1 MFIAT
6 LSPCLPFKQL
16 LAALKDLLTD
26 CVLECSPNGITLQ
39 AMDSSHVS
47 LCTFRLAA
55 NGFQQYE
62 CQPPSQNSAQQ
73 SAQPSA
79 QPSAQESA
87 QESAQDATYTLGV
100 SIGTLDRLLHG
111 AHRDDT
117 LQWVVDD
124 NQPDVLTL
132 TYHSSTVPI
141 TRKTQFQVPLL
152 YLDHD
157 TLGIPNSVD
166 YTTRIT
172 LPPDILGKVCKE
184 VSVVGDTCCIRC
196 ESIPGGPR
204 QVGFGVE
211 GDLGK
216 ALVVLEHEGDIDA
229 VPAQSPVPVSVHIH
243 PTAPTSIAQSFSL
256 RFLTLFA
263 KFAPLSDRV
272 VLEMDKDAP
281 LRVTFRLMMEGESWV
296 RLYLAP
302 KMDESV

>member
-1 MFIAT
+1 
-6 LSPCLPFKQL
+6 
-16 LAALKDLLTD
+16 
-26 CVLECSPNGITLQ
+26 
-39 AMDSSHVS
+39 
-47 LCTFRLAA
+47 
-55 NGFQQYE
+55 
-62 CQPPSQNSAQQ
+62 
-73 SAQPSA
+73 
-79 QPSAQESA
+79 
-87 QESAQDATYTLGV
+87 
-100 SIGTLDRLLHG
+100 
-111 AHRDDT
+111 
-117 LQWVVDD
+117 
-124 NQPDVLTL
+124 
-132 TYHSSTVPI
+132 
-141 TRKTQFQVPLL
+141 
-152 YLDHD
+152 
-157 TLGIPNSVD
+157 
-166 YTTRIT
+166 
-172 LPPDILGKVCKE
+172 VCKE

-272 VLEMDKDAP
+272 VLEMDKEAP

-302 KMDESV
+302 KMDECI

>member
-6 LSPCLPFKQL
+6 LTPCLPFKQL

-62 CQPPSQNSAQQ
+62 CQPPSQNAAQESTQ
-73 SAQPSA
+73 ESTQE
-79 QPSAQESA
+79 SAQESA
-87 QESAQDATYTLGV
+87 QDSAQDATYTLGV
-100 SIGTLDRLLHG
+100 SIVTLDRLLHG

-117 LQWVVDD
+117 LQWTVDD

-132 TYHSSTVPI
+132 TYHSSTTPI
-141 TRKTQFQVPLL
+141 TRKTQFQVPLM
-152 YLDHD
+152 YLDQD
-157 TLGIPNSVD
+157 TLGVPNTVN

-172 LPPDILGKVCKE
+172 LPPDVLGKVCKE

-216 ALVVLEHEGDIDA
+216 ALVVLEHEGDVDS
-229 VPAQSPVPVSVHIH
+229 VPAQTPIPVSVYIH
-243 PTAPTSIAQSFSL
+243 PTAPTTIAQSFSL